1 VGPRRWTWTACWRP
15 SRARSCAA
23 GPELTIGLVHLHA
36 GDLDRGLA
44 FYHDVLGF
52 DVMMFFPG
60 AAAFVSVGGYHHH
73 LAFNVWR
80 GEGVPSALPGRV
92 GLSHWT
98 VWLDDPGEVAAVRE
112 RVRAAGIGFE
122 EAEGGGFVVRDPWEI
137 AARFVARDVPD
148 GVRKR
153 DGDTDPRGI
162 GTT

>member
-1 VGPRRWTWTACWRP
+1 M
-15 SRARSCAA
+15 
-23 GPELTIGLVHLHA
+23 HLHV

-60 AAAFVSVGGYHHH
+60 AAAFVSVGGYHH
-73 LAFNVWR
+73 LASNVWR
-80 GEGVPSALPGRV
+80 GEGVPSAPPGRV
-92 GLSHWT
+92 GLRHWT

-122 EAEGGGFVVRDPWEI
+122 EAEGGSFVVCDPWGI
-137 AARFVARDVPD
+137 AARFVARDVTD

-153 DGDTDPRGI
+153 EVGTDPRGF